1 MAWWEGAI
9 TGKKYIPNSRER
21 RSMGPPALTA
31 AALNVNAISASRQR
45 ITPTNNTWQ
54 QELWGYYDT
63 LGEFY
68 VSVAWRAYMISRIR
82 LRAGK
87 LKSGSDEPEI
97 LDEGPAAELVNSFAG
112 GTVGQVPLMR
122 KLSVLLDVPA
132 EGWLVGET
140 RNGRDEWKM
149 LSSDEIQ
156 RKGQNQFQTIDDNS
170 SEGNVYWRQ
179 LSSDAMITRVWRP
192 SDRYNYMARSPA
204 FSARSAM
211 RELELVNR
219 HIVAQYLSRLAS
231 AGVVLFPDE
240 ITFPVRDEFLDA
252 PDPFVREWIETAAEA
267 IRTPGSASAV
277 IPMPFRVPAEYVD
290 KVKHVDFTLKMDD
303 KIIEKRDSAR
313 KQLTTFLNVPTDLL
327 FGAADVSHWGLW
339 QLEEGAIRTYISG
352 DVELMMDSFTRGYL
366 TPHLKA
372 QRVPD
377 PEQYVV
383 WYDASELMVRPDKSQ
398 NAKDAYDRMEIS
410 GKAYRREG
418 GFDEDDA
425 PKKDELQEI
434 VLRKLAIMP
443 QFAIAATEELTGLKL
458 EQPEQVEQPTEVNPN
473 AQSVSGA
480 PEDVGDGDEPPAD
493 GPPDTMH
500 DTPPEPD
507 GGPRTQQRT
516 ELTRGLFEPR
526 DAFAILQAKT
536 RHIIKF
542 SRDGFEILHPLLCQE
557 KQFSCPYTHA
567 TWDGVSIHPGSP
579 GTYEC
584 WLNTSGNFVIGIQV
598 FVRDDELI
606 AGGVQ
611 NGHAHLRS

>member
-1 MAWWEGAI
+1 MAWWEGAL
-9 TGKKYIPNSRER
+9 TGQRHIPNPRER
-21 RSMGPPALTA
+21 KSGVTPAALTA
-31 AALNVNAISASRQR
+31 AALNIKSLQSGRTRV
-45 ITPTNNTWQ
+45 TPTNNSWQ
-54 QELWGYYDT
+54 EELWGYYDT
-63 LGEFY
+63 LGEFFI
-68 VSVAWRAYMISRIR
+68 SVTWRAYMMSRVR
-82 LRAGK
+82 LRAGR
-87 LKSGSDEPEI
+87 LKAGSDEPEI
-97 LDEGPAAELVNSFAG
+97 LDDGPAAELVNSFAG

-140 RNGRDEWKM
+140 RHGRDTWTM

-156 RKGQNQFQTIDDNS
+156 RKGQSEFQIIDENS
-170 SEGNVYWRQ
+170 SEGNIYWRS
-179 LSSDAMITRVWRP
+179 LNPSSMITRIWRP
-192 SDRYNYMARSPA
+192 SDRYNYKARSPA
-204 FSARSAM
+204 FSARGAM

-267 IRTPGSASAV
+267 IKTPGSASAV

-290 KVKHVDFTLKMDD
+290 KVKHVDFTLKLDE

-313 KQLTTFLNVPTDLL
+313 SQLTTFLNVPTDLL
-327 FGAADVSHWGLW
+327 FGAADVNHWGLW
-339 QLEEGAIRTYISG
+339 QLEEGAIRTYIAG
-352 DVELMMDSFTRGYL
+352 DIELMIDGFTRGYL
-366 TPHLKA
+366 TPMLKA
-372 QRVPD
+372 QDVPD

-398 NAKDAYDRMEIS
+398 NAKDAYDRLEIS
-410 GKAYRREG
+410 GRAYRREG

-425 PKKDELQEI
+425 PEKKELQEL
-434 VLRKLAIMP
+434 VLRKLALMP
-443 QFAIAATEELTGLKL
+443 QFALVATEELTGLKL
-458 EQPEQVEQPTEVNPN
+458 EQPEQAVEVDPTSK
-473 AQSVSGA
+473 SVSGA
-480 PEDVGDGDEPPAD
+480 PDDAEDGDEPPAN
-493 GPPDTMH
+493 GPPDTLNEP
-500 DTPPEPD
+500 PPEPE
-507 GGPRTQQRT
+507 GGPRTEQRT

-542 SRDGFEILHPLLCQE
+542 SIDGFEILHPLLCQE

-567 TWDGVSIHPGSP
+567 TWDGVSIHPGAA

-584 WLNTSGNFVIGIQV
+584 WLNTTGNFVIGVQV

-606 AGGVQ
+606 PGGVR
-611 NGHAHLRS
+611 NGYAHSRA

>member
-1 MAWWEGAI
+1 MAWWEGAV
-9 TGKKYIPNSRER
+9 TGKKYIPNRRER
-21 RSMGPPALTA
+21 KSIPTTAALTA
-31 AALNVNAISASRQR
+31 AALNIQSLQSGRTRV
-45 ITPTNNTWQ
+45 TPTNTAWQ
-54 QELWGYYDT
+54 EELWGYYDT
-63 LGEFY
+63 LGEFFI
-68 VSVAWRAYMISRIR
+68 SVTWRAYMISRVR

-87 LKSGSDEPEI
+87 LKPGSDEPEI

-140 RNGRDEWKM
+140 RDNRETWTM
-149 LSSDEIQ
+149 MSSDEIQ
-156 RKGQNQFQTIDDNS
+156 RKGQNEFQIIDENS
-170 SEGNVYWRQ
+170 SEGSIYWRP
-179 LSSDAMITRVWRP
+179 LSRDSMITRIWRP
-192 SDRYNYMARSPA
+192 SDRYNYKARSPA

-231 AGVVLFPDE
+231 AGVILFPDE
-240 ITFPVRDEFLDA
+240 IMFPVRPEFMDA

-267 IRTPGSASAV
+267 IKTPGSASAI

-290 KVKHVDFTLKMDD
+290 KVKHVDFTLKLDE

-313 KQLTTFLNVPTDLL
+313 NQLTTFLNVPTDLL
-327 FGAADVSHWGLW
+327 FGAGDVNHWGLW
-339 QLEEGAIRTYISG
+339 QLEEGAIRTYIAG
-352 DVELMMDSFTRGYL
+352 DVELMVDGFTRGYL
-366 TPHLKA
+366 TPMLKA
-372 QRVPD
+372 EGVPD
-377 PEQYVV
+377 AEEYVV

-398 NAKDAYDRMEIS
+398 NAKDAYDRLEIS

-425 PKKDELQEI
+425 PEKQELQEMI
-434 VLRKLAIMP
+434 LRKLALLP
-443 QFAIAATEELTGLKL
+443 QFAVVATEELTGLKL
-458 EQPEQVEQPTEVNPN
+458 EQPEQPGEVDPD
-473 AQSVSGA
+473 AA
-480 PEDVGDGDEPPAD
+480 PGDDALEDVEDGEESIVD
-493 GPPDTMH
+493 GPPGTLNEP
-500 DTPPEPD
+500 PPEPE
-507 GGPRTQQRT
+507 GGPRTEQRT
-516 ELTRGLFEPR
+516 ELTRGLLEPR

-542 SRDGFEILHPLLCQE
+542 SLDGFEILHPLLCQE

-567 TWDGVSIHPGSP
+567 TWDGVSIHPGST

-584 WLNTSGNFVIGIQV
+584 WLNTSGNFVIGIRV

-606 AGGVQ
+606 PGGVM
-611 NGHAHLRS
+611 NGHAHSRT

>member
-1 MAWWEGAI
+1 MVWWEGAI
-9 TGKKYIPNSRER
+9 TGKKYIPNPRER
-21 RSMGPPALTA
+21 RSTSPPALTA
-31 AALNVNAISASRQR
+31 AALNVNAISAGRQR

-63 LGEFY
+63 LGEFFI
-68 VSVAWRAYMISRIR
+68 SVTWRAYMISRVR
-82 LRAGK
+82 LRAGR
-87 LKSGSDEPEI
+87 LKPGSDEPEI
-97 LDEGPAAELVNSFAG
+97 IDEGPAADLVNSFAG

-156 RKGQNQFQTIDDNS
+156 RKGQNQFQTIDENS
-170 SEGNVYWRQ
+170 SEGNIYWRS
-179 LSSDAMITRVWRP
+179 LGSDAMITRVWRP

-240 ITFPVRDEFLDA
+240 ITFPVRDEFMDA

-327 FGAADVSHWGLW
+327 FGAGDVNHWGLW
-339 QLEEGAIRTYISG
+339 QLEEGAIRTYIAG
-352 DVELMMDSFTRGYL
+352 DVELMMDGFTRGYL

-372 QRVPD
+372 QGVPD
-377 PEQYVV
+377 AEQFVF

-398 NAKDAYDRMEIS
+398 NAKDAYDRLEIS

-418 GFDEDDA
+418 GFDEDDQ
-425 PKKDELQEI
+425 PTNDELTAM
-434 VLRKLAIMP
+434 VLRKLALMP
-443 QFAIAATEELTGLKL
+443 QLAVVATEELTGLKL
-458 EQPEQVEQPTEVNPN
+458 EQPEQVDPN
-473 AQSVSGA
+473 ADSA
-480 PEDVGDGDEPPAD
+480 NKTPEDAGDGDESPAD
-493 GPPDTMH
+493 GPPATMN
-500 DTPPEPD
+500 DAPPEPD
-507 GGPRTQQRT
+507 GGARTEQRT
-516 ELTRGLFEPR
+516 ELTRGLLEPR

-542 SRDGFEILHPLLCQE
+542 SLDGFEILHPLICQE
-557 KQFSCPYTHA
+557 KQFSCPYSHA
-567 TWDGVSIHPGSP
+567 TWDGISVHPGAP

-584 WLNTSGNFVIGIQV
+584 WLNTTGNFVIGLQV

-606 AGGVQ
+606 PGGVRS
-611 NGHAHLRS
+611 NNAHSRA

>member
-1 MAWWEGAI
+1 MAWWEGAL
-9 TGKKYIPNSRER
+9 TGQKYIPDPRQR
-21 RSMGPPALTA
+21 RSQSVPAALTA
-31 AALNVNAISASRQR
+31 AALNIKMLESARTR

-63 LGEFY
+63 LGEFFI
-68 VSVAWRAYMISRIR
+68 SVTWRAYMLSRIR

-87 LKSGSDEPEI
+87 LKPGSDEPEI
-97 LDEGPAAELVNSFAG
+97 IDSGPAADLVHNFAG

-140 RNGRDEWKM
+140 RNGRETWKVI
-149 LSSDEIQ
+149 SSDEIQ
-156 RKGQNQFQTIDDNS
+156 RKGQNEFQTIDEQS
-170 SEGNVYWRQ
+170 SEGNVYWRP
-179 LSSDAMITRVWRP
+179 LGADTMITRIWRP

-240 ITFPVRDEFLDA
+240 ITFPVRDEFMDA

-267 IRTPGSASAV
+267 IKTPGSASAV

-290 KVKHVDFTLKMDD
+290 KVKHVDFTLKMDE

-327 FGAADVSHWGLW
+327 FDAGDTNHWTMW
-339 QLEEGAIRTYISG
+339 QLEEGAIRTYIAG
-352 DVELMMDSFTRGYL
+352 DAELMMDGFTRGYM
-366 TPHLKA
+366 TPYLKA
-372 QRVPD
+372 QNVPD
-377 PEQYVV
+377 AEQFVF
-383 WYDASELMVRPDKSQ
+383 WYDASELMVRPDKSA
-398 NAKDAYDRMEIS
+398 NAKDAYDRLEIS

-425 PKKDELQEI
+425 PTDDELTTM
-434 VLRKLAIMP
+434 VLRKLALMP
-443 QFAIAATEELTGLKL
+443 QLAIVATKELTGLEL
-458 EQPEQVEQPTEVNPN
+458 EQPEQTDPN
-473 AQSVSGA
+473 ADPDAEPPGDA
-480 PEDVGDGDEPPAD
+480 GDGEEPPAD
-493 GPPDTMH
+493 GPPNTASEP
-500 DTPPEPD
+500 PPEPD
-507 GGPRTQQRT
+507 GGPRERQST
-516 ELTRGLFEPR
+516 ELTRGLFEPH
-526 DAFAILQAKT
+526 DAFTILQAKT

-542 SRDGFEILHPLLCQE
+542 SLAGFEILHPFLCQE

-567 TWDGVSIHPGSP
+567 TWDGVSIHPGAP

-584 WLNTSGNFVIGIQV
+584 WLNTSGNFVIGTQV

-606 AGGVQ
+606 AGGVR
-611 NGHAHLRS
+611 NGHVHSRT

>member
-1 MAWWEGAI
+1 MAWWEGAL
-9 TGKKYIPNSRER
+9 TGQKHIPNPRER
-21 RSMGPPALTA
+21 RSNVMPAALTA
-31 AALNVNAISASRQR
+31 AALNIKSLQSGRTRV
-45 ITPTNNTWQ
+45 TPTNTSWQ
-54 QELWGYYDT
+54 EELWGYYDT
-63 LGEFY
+63 LGEFFI
-68 VSVAWRAYMISRIR
+68 SVTWRAYMMSRVR
-82 LRAGK
+82 LRAGR
-87 LKSGSDEPEI
+87 LKPGSDEPEI
-97 LDEGPAAELVNSFAG
+97 LDDGPAAELVNSFAG

-140 RNGRDEWKM
+140 RNGRDTWTM

-156 RKGQNQFQTIDDNS
+156 RKGQNEFQIIDENS
-170 SEGNVYWRQ
+170 SEGNIYWRS
-179 LSSDAMITRVWRP
+179 LDSNSMITRIWRP
-192 SDRYNYMARSPA
+192 SDRYNYKARSPA

-231 AGVVLFPDE
+231 AGVILFPDE

-267 IRTPGSASAV
+267 IKTPGSASAV

-290 KVKHVDFTLKMDD
+290 KVKHVDFTLKLDE

-313 KQLTTFLNVPTDLL
+313 SQLTTFLNVPTDLL
-327 FGAADVSHWGLW
+327 FGAGDVNHWGLW
-339 QLEEGAIRTYISG
+339 QLEEGAIRTYIAG
-352 DVELMMDSFTRGYL
+352 DVELMVDGFTRGYL
-366 TPHLKA
+366 TPMLKA
-372 QRVPD
+372 QNVPD
-377 PEQYVV
+377 AEQFVF

-398 NAKDAYDRMEIS
+398 NAKDAYDRLEIS

-425 PKKDELQEI
+425 PEKKELQEL
-434 VLRKLAIMP
+434 VLRKLALMP
-443 QFAIAATEELTGLKL
+443 QFALVATEELTGLKL
-458 EQPEQVEQPTEVNPN
+458 EQPEPSGGVDPNTEPGN
-473 AQSVSGA
+473 GT
-480 PEDVGDGDEPPAD
+480 PEDAEDGEEPPAD
-493 GPPDTMH
+493 GPPDTMNELS
-500 DTPPEPD
+500 PEPE
-507 GGPRTQQRT
+507 GGPRTEQRT

-542 SRDGFEILHPLLCQE
+542 GLDGFEILHPLLCQE

-567 TWDGVSIHPGSP
+567 TWDGVSIHPGAA

-584 WLNTSGNFVIGIQV
+584 WLNTTGNFVIGVQV

-606 AGGVQ
+606 PGGVR
-611 NGHAHLRS
+611 NGHVDSRA